1 MAGSEPLK
9 YRDRAPA
16 RMADGQAAVALAL
29 GAMLC
34 LGLSD
39 FFNKRAMRAG
49 VARTEFLVVQSA
61 FFIVTTLVLLPFLG
75 GLSPSPWLA
84 LAIIAGVVTFG
95 SYYCVLRALKDGEA
109 TVITPIYRMSF
120 AWAVL
125 LAVVFLG
132 EEVTGRKLLGL
143 VLVAVALLLLT
154 ATDRR
159 PSKAPATACGADG
172 MPVCEQPERPALAK
186 ALALPIAF
194 AVVALV
200 LIGTKSFLYKVGA
213 SHDAAAAS
221 FTLVQALAFLP
232 VAAANARVV
241 DGRVSASQLTLR
253 HAPLNGVLT
262 ALASILLFL
271 GLERGEAVI
280 VVPISQLCFV
290 VTALLAVPFFKERM
304 TVWKALGLVA
314 AIAAVLV
321 LSSAIPLPWG

>member
-1 MAGSEPLK
+1 MAIEGS
-9 YRDRAPA
+9 
-16 RMADGQAAVALAL
+16 AVLLAL

-49 VARTEFLVVQSA
+49 VVRTEFLVVQSA
-61 FFIVTTLVLLPFLG
+61 FFIVTTVALLPFLG
-75 GLSPSPWLA
+75 GLRPSPWLA
-84 LAIIAGVVTFG
+84 LAVIAGVVTFG
-95 SYYCVLRALKDGEA
+95 SYYCVLRALKDGDA

-125 LAVVFLG
+125 LAVAFLG
-132 EEVTGRKLLGL
+132 EEIDARKLVGL
-143 VLVAVALLLLT
+143 ALVAVALFLLT

-159 PSKAPATACGADG
+159 PARTPATACGADG
-172 MPVCEQPERPALAK
+172 MPVCEQPERPAIAK

-200 LIGTKSFLYKVGA
+200 FIGTKSFLYKVGA

-232 VAAANARVV
+232 VAAMNARVV
-241 DGRVSASQLTLR
+241 DGRLSATRLTLR

-304 TVWKALGLVA
+304 TAWKVLGFVA

-321 LSSAIPLPWG
+321 LSSALPFHLG